1 MGQLGLLCKYLQW
14 EKQAENGKA
23 VGNPKGGN
31 TATNIRPPK
40 GIKGDDFIKG
50 LVRVEIGLKVKVA
63 LALQGKP
70 RTIEIMIFPW
80 REMGHR
86 ATGRTDCK
94 V

>member
-40 GIKGDDFIKG
+40 GIKGDNFIASG
-50 LVRVEIGLKVKVA
+50 LVPKTKVTKGFESIQY
-63 LALQGKP
+63 LFENNFFQL
-70 RTIEIMIFPW
+70 
-80 REMGHR
+80 
-86 ATGRTDCK
+86 
-94 V
+94 